1 MRRLLMIAY
10 HFPPSLLVGRIRTVK
25 FSKYLPQF
33 SWQPVVLTCQPPPGT
48 PCDPHHEIPPGTEVH
63 RIGQDNFH
71 PWLTA
76 GAATARTII
85 GRAMGFLR
93 PTRSD
98 RSGRQSPG
106 TLGLGRGSTLSTWLR
121 TLTFWPDSQC
131 TWIPAAAR
139 KALALARSCDAIY
152 SSGNPWSDHT
162 IAWRVREFTSL
173 PWIMDYRDPWM
184 ISGLEQYPFS
194 LQRRLIE
201 HLEHRCVATSDRV
214 LQTTDPRTRMYQ
226 EAYPD
231 QSKDKFITLAN
242 GFDPDDFEDLPSPK
256 PEFPMTMTYLG
267 TLGPDRS
274 TAALI
279 PALTLLRQRNQIKSG
294 ELRVRLIGRNTPE
307 YPKAIEQTGLSD
319 MFDLVPPMPRHIA
332 LAALA
337 RSHVALLLGGPRF
350 EKIAIPTKF
359 YEYLAMKKPILALI
373 PKGHMSAKLETA
385 GVGYVD
391 FLDAEQIADAI
402 LGILKEFRRR
412 KCLDPPKPL
421 PEMAQYSRKH
431 LTGRLASLLNEIAL
445 VDGKCQH
452 GR

>member
-1 MRRLLMIAY
+1 
-10 HFPPSLLVGRIRTVK
+10 
-25 FSKYLPQF
+25 
-33 SWQPVVLTCQPPPGT
+33 
-48 PCDPHHEIPPGTEVH
+48 
-63 RIGQDNFH
+63 
-71 PWLTA
+71 
-76 GAATARTII
+76 
-85 GRAMGFLR
+85 
-93 PTRSD
+93 
-98 RSGRQSPG
+98 
-106 TLGLGRGSTLSTWLR
+106 
-121 TLTFWPDSQC
+121 
-131 TWIPAAAR
+131 
-139 KALALARSCDAIY
+139 
-152 SSGNPWSDHT
+152 
-162 IAWRVREFTSL
+162 
-173 PWIMDYRDPWM
+173 
-184 ISGLEQYPFS
+184 
-194 LQRRLIE
+194 
-201 HLEHRCVATSDRV
+201 
-214 LQTTDPRTRMYQ
+214 
-226 EAYPD
+226 
-231 QSKDKFITLAN
+231 
-242 GFDPDDFEDLPSPK
+242 
-256 PEFPMTMTYLG
+256 MTYLG

-445 VDGKCQH
+445 IDGKCQH